1 MKLPFFI
8 RIAKPAIPR
17 LKASIP
23 VVLALMACAALIWV
37 WIYGPEWQLGEN
49 YPFETLLSRWLVTA
63 VFVLV
68 AVCWLSLK
76 VMRRVQHLEKLQLQ
90 TKIQLDDPVSADIE
104 QQNHYLNGWKHQLQ
118 RHLNTP
124 EYLYQLPWYMVIGA
138 RNSGKSTLIKEGYK
152 LTEISASE
160 RLHVEGAADLR
171 VRCWL
176 GEQAVIIDPAGV
188 LIEQPTTPIA
198 GKASLNSRLWQS
210 LLSWLIEQRQRQP
223 LNGIILTVDLHQ
235 MMTANKAQRETYVAD
250 IHQRLQEIRLSL
262 HSQVPLYVV
271 FTKMDLL
278 YGFEAM
284 YQSLDKAEREAVLGV
299 TFSLNTAD
307 PDVWRTELKQFW
319 QQWVAQLNGAMP
331 DMMLNSVDAG
341 QRSQLFSFTRQMQ
354 GLHDYVVQLLEG
366 ILYRGEHA
374 QPLLRGVY
382 LTSAQQRG
390 QMDDIFTQSAAV
402 QYHLAPQAFPTW
414 PVSDT
419 TPYFTKALFNQV
431 LLAEPNLAGE
441 NGIWLQKTRKRMF
454 IFSGVGALAAL
465 TLWGYW
471 HYYHQLNY
479 RAGEEVLTQAK
490 TFLSIP
496 PPEGDDRY
504 GNLQLPLLNPIRD
517 ATLAYGNYHERS
529 PFLADMGLYQGN
541 NIGPY
546 VESTYLQL
554 LQQRFVPALMS
565 GLLEQLNAAPK
576 GSEEK
581 LEILRVM
588 RMLEDGSG
596 RNAALVEQYMSHR
609 WSQQF
614 NGQRELQEQLSSHL
628 NYALKHT
635 DWHGARE
642 SGDQYAI
649 KSFVPYLSPIQS
661 AQQELSKLSIYQRVY
676 QNLRIKAQDALPPA
690 LDLRDQIGASF
701 DDIFVSGNDRLLVIP
716 QFLTRSGL
724 QSYFIKQNDQLVDL
738 TVMDSWVLNLTKN
751 VEYSEADR
759 KEIHRQVTEQYLGD
773 YTATWRAAMNN
784 LSVSDFEGLPQAI
797 SAIEQVISG
806 EQPFRR
812 ALQTLS
818 DNTRLP
824 VISDLIPAKEQQE
837 LLQKPDYLLLTRIN
851 REFSPETAVLVENG
865 DKGSVIQSVYQKL
878 TELHRY
884 LLAIQNSPAPGKAAL
899 KAVQLRLDQNNSD
912 PIFEVQ
918 QLAKNLPEPLNR
930 WVGELA
936 EQAWRVVMMEAIQ
949 SLEVEWNE
957 TVIKQYQTYLAGRY
971 PFDPHAKQDVPLSEF
986 ERFFGP
992 KGTLDAFYQQNLKP
1006 FVENN
1011 LTGGSDGELLIR
1023 PDVLQQLAQ
1032 ARKIR
1037 DTFFSAQNGLGT
1049 QFAIEPV
1056 LLSGNKRRSVLNLDG
1071 QLLDYAHGRSGVVH
1085 LVWPNSMR
1093 AGVESKL
1100 TLVPDE
1106 SGKSPRTL
1114 SFSGPWA
1121 QLRLINAGELTN
1133 VGTNSFDVR
1142 FKVDG
1147 GEMTYRIFV
1156 DESDNPF
1163 AGGLFSKFSLP
1174 DTLY

>member
-17 LKASIP
+17 LKASVP
-23 VVLALMACAALIWV
+23 VVLILLACAALIWV
-37 WIYGPEWQLGEN
+37 WVYGPAWQLGEDH
-49 YPFETLLSRWLVTA
+49 PFETRLSRWLVTA

-76 VMRRVQHLEKLQLQ
+76 VMKRLQQLEKLQLQ
-90 TKIQLDDPVSADIE
+90 VKTQIDDPISADIE
-104 QQNHYLNGWKHQLQ
+104 QQNHYLNVWKQQLQ

-124 EYLYQLPWYMVIGA
+124 SYLYRLPWYMVIGA

-152 LTEISASE
+152 LTEIAPPA
-160 RLHVEGAADLR
+160 RINVENTADLR

-176 GEQAVIIDPAGV
+176 GEQAVIIDPAGE
-188 LIEQPTTPIA
+188 LIEQPVTSIV
-198 GKASLNSRLWQS
+198 GKTSLNSRLWQS
-210 LLSWLIEQRQRQP
+210 LLSWLVAQRQRQP

-235 MMTANKAQRETYVAD
+235 MMTSNKTQRETYVAD
-250 IHQRLQEIRLSL
+250 IHQRLQDIRLAL
-262 HSQVPLYVV
+262 HCQVPLYVV

-284 YQSLDKAEREAVLGV
+284 YQSLDKAQREAVLGV
-299 TFSLNTAD
+299 TFSLNAVN
-307 PDVWRTELKQFW
+307 PEEWRTELQQFW
-319 QQWVAQLNGAMP
+319 QQWVTQLNSAMP

-341 QRSQLFSFTRQMQ
+341 QRSQLFSFTRQVQ
-354 GLHDYVVQLLEG
+354 GLHEYVVQLLEG
-366 ILYRGEHA
+366 ILYSGDNA
-374 QPLLRGVY
+374 QPLLRGIY

-414 PVSDT
+414 PVADT
-419 TPYFTKALFNQV
+419 APYFTKALFNQV

-441 NGIWLQKTRKRMF
+441 NSIWLRHARKRM
-454 IFSGVGALAAL
+454 IVFSCIGALTAVI
-465 TLWGYW
+465 LWGYW
-471 HYYHQLNY
+471 HYYYQANY
-479 RAGEEVLTQAK
+479 RAGQEVLAQAK

-496 PPEGDDRY
+496 PPKGDDRF

-517 ATLAYGNYHERS
+517 ATLAYGNYHERNS
-529 PFLADMGLYQGN
+529 LLADMGLYQGN

-596 RNAALVEQYMSHR
+596 RNIPLVEQYMSHR

-614 NGQRELQEQLSSHL
+614 NGQRELQQQLLGHL
-628 NYALKHT
+628 NYALQHT
-635 DWHGARE
+635 DWHAARE
-642 SGDQYAI
+642 DGDQYAI
-649 KSFVPYLSPIQS
+649 KSFVPYLKPIQL

-701 DDIFVSGNDRLLVIP
+701 DDVFVSSNDRLLVIP
-716 QFLTRSGL
+716 QFLTRNGL
-724 QSYFIKQNDQLVDL
+724 QNYFVKQNDQLVEL
-738 TVMDSWVLNLTKN
+738 TVMDSWVLNLSKN

-759 KEIHRQVTEQYLGD
+759 KEIQRQVTEQYLGD

-784 LSVSDFEGLPQAI
+784 LSVGEFEDLPQAI

-824 VISDLIPAKEQQE
+824 AIPDSIVAKERQD
-837 LLQKPDYLLLTRIN
+837 LMQKSDYLLLARIN
-851 REFSPETAVLVENG
+851 REFAPETAILVENG

-918 QLAKNLPEPLNR
+918 QQAKNLPEPLNR
-930 WVGELA
+930 WVGDLA

-971 PFDPHAKQDVPLSEF
+971 PFDPNSKQDVPLSEF

-1011 LTGGSDGELLIR
+1011 LTSGSDGQLLIR

-1032 ARKIR
+1032 AQKIR

-1056 LLSGNKRRSVLNLDG
+1056 MLSGNKRRSVLNLDG
-1071 QLLDYAHGRSGVVH
+1071 QLLDYAHGRSGVVN

-1106 SGKSPRTL
+1106 SGKSPRSL
-1114 SFSGPWA
+1114 SFTGPWA

-1133 VGTNSFDVR
+1133 VGSNSFDVR
-1142 FKVDG
+1142 FMVDG
-1147 GEMTYRIFV
+1147 GEMTYRISV

-1163 AGGLFSKFSLP
+1163 AGGLFSQFSLP

>member
-1 MKLPFFI
+1 MKLPSFI

-23 VVLALMACAALIWV
+23 VVLALLACAALIWV

-49 YPFETLLSRWLVTA
+49 HPFETLLSRWLATA

-76 VMRRVQHLEKLQLQ
+76 VMKRVQQLEKLQLL
-90 TKIQLDDPVSADIE
+90 TKTQIDDPVSADIE
-104 QQNHYLNGWKHQLQ
+104 QQHRYLNAWKQQLQ

-124 EYLYQLPWYMVIGA
+124 SYLYRLPWYMIIGA

-152 LTEISASE
+152 LTEIAASAQIK
-160 RLHVEGAADLR
+160 VEDAADLR

-176 GEQAVIIDPAGV
+176 GEQAVIIDPAGE
-188 LIEQPTTPIA
+188 LIEQPTTTKP
-198 GKASLNSRLWQS
+198 SLNSRLWQS
-210 LLSWLIEQRQRQP
+210 LLSWLVEQRQRQP

-235 MMTANKAQRETYVAD
+235 LITENKAQREAYVAD
-250 IHQRLQEIRLSL
+250 IHQRLQDVRLSM

-271 FTKMDLL
+271 LTKMDLL
-278 YGFEAM
+278 YGFQAM
-284 YQSLDKAEREAVLGV
+284 YQALDKAQRDGVLGV
-299 TFSLNTAD
+299 TFSLDAAESNG
-307 PDVWRTELKQFW
+307 WRAELQQFW
-319 QQWVAQLNGAMP
+319 QQWIAQLNGAMP

-354 GLHDYVVQLLEG
+354 GLHDYVAQLLEG
-366 ILYRGEHA
+366 ILYRGDYIP
-374 QPLLRGVY
+374 PLLRGVY
-382 LTSAQQRG
+382 LTSSQQRG
-390 QMDDIFTQSAAV
+390 QMDDVFTQSAAV

-414 PVSDT
+414 PASET
-419 TPYFTKALFNQV
+419 APYFTKALFNQV

-441 NGIWLQKTRKRMF
+441 NGVWLRHVRKRMV
-454 IFSGVGALAAL
+454 IFSCVGAAVAL
-465 TLWGYW
+465 TLWGCW
-471 HYYHQLNY
+471 HYYYQHNY
-479 RAGEEVLTQAK
+479 RAGQEVLAQAK

-496 PPEGDDRY
+496 PPKGDDRY
-504 GNLQLPLLNPIRD
+504 GDLQLPLLNPIRD
-517 ATLAYGNYHERS
+517 ATLAYGNYHERNT
-529 PFLADMGLYQGN
+529 FLADMGLYQGN

-554 LQQRFVPALMS
+554 LRQRFVPALMS

-596 RNAALVEQYMSHR
+596 RNAALVEQYMSDR

-614 NGQRELQEQLSSHL
+614 NGQRELQQQLSGHL

-635 DWHGARE
+635 DWHATRE
-642 SGDQYAI
+642 SGDQHAI
-649 KSFVPYLSPIQS
+649 KSFAPYLRPIQL

-676 QNLRIKAQDALPPA
+676 QNLRIKAQDVLPPA

-701 DDIFVSGNDRLLVIP
+701 DDVFVSSNDRLLVVP
-716 QFLTRSGL
+716 QFLTHNGL
-724 QSYFIKQNDQLVDL
+724 QNYFAKQDDQLVDL

-759 KEIHRQVTEQYLGD
+759 KEIQRQVTEQYIGD

-784 LSVSDFEGLPQAI
+784 LAVSEFEDLPQAI

-824 VISDLIPAKEQQE
+824 AISDVIPAKEQQE
-837 LLQKPDYLLLTRIN
+837 LLQKSDYLLLSRIN
-851 REFSPETAVLVENG
+851 REFVSEISVLVEKG
-865 DKGSVIQSVYQKL
+865 DKSSVIQSVYQKL

-899 KAVQLRLDQNNSD
+899 KAVQLRLEQNSSD

-930 WVGELA
+930 WVGDLA

-949 SLEVEWNE
+949 SLEVEWNN
-957 TVIKQYQTYLAGRY
+957 TVVKQYQTYLAGRY
-971 PFDPHAKQDVPLSEF
+971 PFDPLAKQDVPLSEF

-992 KGTLDAFYQQNLKP
+992 KGTLDSFYQQNLKL
-1006 FVENN
+1006 FIDNN
-1011 LTGGSDGELLIR
+1011 LTSSSDGQLLIR
-1023 PDVLQQLAQ
+1023 PDVLQQLALAQ
-1032 ARKIR
+1032 KIR
-1037 DTFFSAQNGLGT
+1037 DTFFSNQNGLGT

-1056 LLSGNKRRSVLNLDG
+1056 MLSGNKRRSVLNLDG

-1100 TLVPDE
+1100 TLVPDA

-1133 VGTNSFDVR
+1133 VKANAFDVR
-1142 FKVDG
+1142 FSVDG
-1147 GEMTYRIFV
+1147 GEMTYRISV

-1163 AGGLFSKFSLP
+1163 AGGLFSKFTLP